1 MGPEW
6 PAATRRG
13 PAHGAIRVVWL
24 DLCDAVLR
32 RLRNFPGAGL
42 GRAAGGG
49 GGNLS
54 AFGGE
59 KQRGWRGGGGVAV
72 GGFGVLL
79 GYIGAGCRLTVS
91 VGMY

>member
-32 RLRNFPGAGL
+32 RLRSFPGAGL

-49 GGNLS
+49 GGGIFQLLGVRSN
-54 AFGGE
+54 
-59 KQRGWRGGGGVAV
+59 GGGAV
-72 GGFGVLL
+72 
-79 GYIGAGCRLTVS
+79 
-91 VGMY
+91 VGE